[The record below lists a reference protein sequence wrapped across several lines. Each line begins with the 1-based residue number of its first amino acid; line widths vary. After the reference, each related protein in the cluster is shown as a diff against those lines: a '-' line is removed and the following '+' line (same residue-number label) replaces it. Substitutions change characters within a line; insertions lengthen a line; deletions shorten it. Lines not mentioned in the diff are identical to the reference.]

1 MHLISNTSIVRP
13 CRSEQSNDTKKYSCS
28 FERLFQR
35 LFQRLFEKLFQ
46 KLSQKVLKKV
56 VDKNKAVKYY
66 NEAVALRATR
76 LTKTRQQQKRQLFFC
91 PLTNE

>member
-1 MHLISNTSIVRP
+1 MHLISNTSIVRL
-13 CRSEQSNDTKKYSCS
+13 CRSEQRNDTKKYSCS

-35 LFQRLFEKLFQ
+35 LFEKLF
-46 KLSQKVLKKV
+46 QKVLKKV

>member
-28 FERLFQR
+28 FER
-35 LFQRLFEKLFQ
+35 LFQ

>member
-1 MHLISNTSIVRP
+1 MHLISKTSIVHP

-28 FERLFQR
+28 FER

-76 LTKTRQQQKRQLFFC
+76 LAKTRQQQKRQLFFC